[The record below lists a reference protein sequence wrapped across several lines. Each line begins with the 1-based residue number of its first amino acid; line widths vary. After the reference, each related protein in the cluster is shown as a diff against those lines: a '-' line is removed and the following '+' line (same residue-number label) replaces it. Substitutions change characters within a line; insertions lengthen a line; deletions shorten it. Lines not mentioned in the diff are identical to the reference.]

1 MIKFIDKIISEFRIC
16 FTRQAAF
23 EWFAVIAIGFMVRSD
38 SMGVTSIIRDLCINE
53 YLYAAMMHFFRASSW
68 SLSSVFKA
76 WCHIILKYAPIMRD
90 DDGSVILVGDGTK
103 ISKEAKHMPGVKKH
117 HQDSENSG
125 KASYIFGH
133 LFGCIGILASNT
145 NKILCIPLLMT
156 VQDGVKHILSWKNPD
171 DRQNSH
177 VVQIIEDACKAA
189 SIMGKAVLLLDRY
202 FLTESALQKLNQ
214 WNSDNP
220 DKLIKLVTKAKSNVT
235 AYEKPEK
242 KAHRGRPRKKGKT
255 VHLKELFR
263 SQELFNDI
271 QVFMYGKQETVRYY
285 SVNLLWKQGLYQE
298 LKFVLVQCKGI
309 NSILVTTDL
318 SMTPEAVI
326 RMYSHRFKIECTFKT
341 MKQLIGVGCYH
352 FWSKY
357 MPKLNKYRGND
368 KITLSDCAKNRIHDT
383 LNAIEKYVMLCCI
396 ATGIL
401 QILILTHGSSIST
414 QMLKYRRTVSSS
426 TLTEDIIAD
435 YLRRNLFRFV
445 LLCPNLAISRF
456 ILAKQ
461 STDKACSAN
470 VVA

>member
-53 YLYAAMMHFFRASSW
+53 YLYPAMMHFFRASSW
-68 SLSSVFKA
+68 SLSGVFKA

-145 NKILCIPLLMT
+145 NKILCIPLLMSI
-156 VQDGVKHILSWKNPD
+156 QDGVKHILSWKNPD
-171 DRQNSH
+171 DRQGSH

-202 FLTESALQKLNQ
+202 FLTESALQKINQ
-214 WNSDNP
+214 WNGDNP

-255 VHLKELFR
+255 VHLKDLFR
-263 SQELFNDI
+263 NQQLFNDI

-285 SVNLLWKQGLYQE
+285 AVNLLWKQGLY
-298 LKFVLVQCKGI
+298 
-309 NSILVTTDL
+309 
-318 SMTPEAVI
+318 
-326 RMYSHRFKIECTFKT
+326 
-341 MKQLIGVGCYH
+341 
-352 FWSKY
+352 
-357 MPKLNKYRGND
+357 
-368 KITLSDCAKNRIHDT
+368 
-383 LNAIEKYVMLCCI
+383 
-396 ATGIL
+396 
-401 QILILTHGSSIST
+401 
-414 QMLKYRRTVSSS
+414 
-426 TLTEDIIAD
+426 
-435 YLRRNLFRFV
+435 
-445 LLCPNLAISRF
+445 
-456 ILAKQ
+456 
-461 STDKACSAN
+461 
-470 VVA
+470 

>member
-1 MIKFIDKIISEFRIC
+1 MIKFIDKIILEFC
-16 FTRQAAF
+16 TYFTRKAAF
-23 EWFAVIAIGFMVRSD
+23 EWFVIIVIGFMVRSD

-53 YLYAAMMHFFRASSW
+53 HFYAAIMHFFRSSAW
-68 SLSSVFKA
+68 SLDGVFKA
-76 WCHIILKYAPIMRD
+76 WCHIILKHAPIMRD
-90 DDGSVILVGDGTK
+90 NDDSVILVGDGTK

-117 HQDSENSG
+117 HQDSENSS

-156 VQDGVKHILSWKNPD
+156 IQDGVKHILSWKNPNG
-171 DRQNSH
+171 RQGSH
-177 VVQIIEDACKAA
+177 VVQIIEDACKVA
-189 SIMGKAVLLLDRY
+189 SIMGKSILLLDRY
-202 FLTESALQKLNQ
+202 FLTESALQKINQ

-220 DKLIKLVTKAKSNVT
+220 DKLIKLVTKAKSNAT

-242 KAHRGRPRKKGKT
+242 KSHRGRPRKKGET
-255 VHLKELFR
+255 VHLRDLFS
-263 SQELFNDI
+263 SQQLFNDM

-285 SVNLLWKQGLYQE
+285 SVSLLWKQGLYQE
-298 LKFVLVQCKGI
+298 LKFVLVQYKGI

-318 SMTPEAVI
+318 SMNPEAVI

-357 MPKLNKYRGND
+357 MPKLNKYKEND
-368 KITLSDCAKNRIHDT
+368 NSPLSDFAKMRIYDT
-383 LNAIEKYVMLCCI
+383 LDAIEKYVMLCCV

-401 QILILTHGSSIST
+401 QILTLTYSSVISVKA
-414 QMLKYRRTVSSS
+414 LKYRRTVSSN
-426 TLTEDIIAD
+426 TPTEDVIAD

-445 LLCPNLAISRF
+445 HLCPNLAISRF
-456 ILAKQ
+456 IRAKQ
-461 STDKACSAN
+461 STDEIDSTGM
-470 VVA
+470 VA